1 MRTGRLVTA
10 AHQLRMDQST
20 LSRRIFGLE
29 KALQTRLFDR
39 MPTSYALTIS
49 GETLVSQAEE
59 IERLTID
66 IGSRLANA
74 HSALAGPIRIATP
87 EGFGTYFLPPLL
99 NKLTQAHPEL
109 EIELVAAPGAV
120 SLFKREADL
129 AVTISP
135 PRRDASRR
143 GDCSTTN
150 WASTHR
156 NHISI
161 PALPRPT
168 RRLAVPILSSAISTI
183 SFRHRNTT
191 MLERHLG
198 AARRS
203 YASRILSLS
212 LRRRAPALASAF

>member
-1 MRTGRLVTA
+1 MPEFDWNDLRAFLAVVRTGRLVTA
-10 AHQLRMDQST
+10 AHQLGMDQST
-20 LSRRIFGLE
+20 LSRRISGLE

-39 MPTSYALTIS
+39 TPTGYALTIS

-109 EIELVAAPGAV
+109 EIELVAVPGAV

-129 AVTISP
+129 AVMISP
-135 PRRDASRR
+135 PEKGRFK
-143 GDCSTTN
+143 
-150 WASTHR
+150 
-156 NHISI
+156 
-161 PALPRPT
+161 T
-168 RRLAVPILSSAISTI
+168 RRLLDY
-183 SFRHRNTT
+183 
-191 MLERHLG
+191 ELG
-198 AARRS
+198 L
-203 YASRILSLS
+203 YASRSYLIPT
-212 LRRRAPALASAF
+212 RTEGHALAQSRRPMDMMVQG